1 MTIVVRLLINAAAL
15 WIAALLVGGI
25 DLSDDLGAVLVVA
38 LVFGLINA
46 LLHPI
51 AKLLSFPLIVLTL
64 GLFTL
69 VVNAAMLLLTDAL
82 TDGLEVD
89 GFGSALL
96 GAIVTSLVSWS
107 LSLVLIDE

>member
-46 LLHPI
+46 LLRPI